1 MSNDSKKIKGVKP
14 QGKPRTHTPPQPM
27 LGRSSHGLE
36 GGEIFNPLLAPRLG
50 SVPQAAIETHF
61 SRSTSPRTPLAV
73 AVGIITSGD
82 EILLIQRKR
91 NDYVGFWSLPGGK
104 IENDE
109 DSAQA
114 ILRELLE
121 ETGIAGT
128 VTRYAGLVSEILR
141 AEDDAQSK
149 HFLLHVHEVRAHGK
163 DIVQSDDEGTAAWF
177 PISDLDL
184 HKEKI
189 IPSDYLMIL
198 NMSGK
203 PESIFDCLVEKIGDN
218 HTLKYFKK
226 R

>member
-1 MSNDSKKIKGVKP
+1 VVEDEYHNPVRPMSNDSNTLK
-14 QGKPRTHTPPQPM
+14 
-27 LGRSSHGLE
+27 
-36 GGEIFNPLLAPRLG
+36 
-50 SVPQAAIETHF
+50 
-61 SRSTSPRTPLAV
+61 PLAV

-104 IENDE
+104 IGNDE
-109 DSAQA
+109 SSAKA

-128 VTRYAGLVSEILR
+128 VTRYAGLVSEILK
-141 AEDDAQSK
+141 AEDDTKSK
-149 HFLLHVHEVRAHGK
+149 HFLLHVHEVQAHGK

-177 PISDLDL
+177 EISSLDT

-203 PESIFDCLVEKIGDN
+203 PESVFDCLVEKIGDD